1 VFMACMNSSQHS
13 QTNHVFVARVCVC
26 AGRLLAEAALWPGC
40 QQRGRGE
47 YDQRRS
53 RAGKAGKA
61 KRTPL
66 RGVVA
71 VLWVVCCG
79 PCERRV
85 REGLLSHKN
94 VLGEEGVGMHARD
107 RGQAEGERGF
117 LAWQGTLVGMRELPW
132 GGVLDLWADTAGWL
146 TEHWARSL
154 CPGSG
159 DVSQKSVRF
168 LFLFGA
174 LGTSPVSPNFTRDRT
189 LCVSHTHT
197 QSNPTL

>member
-1 VFMACMNSSQHS
+1 V
-13 QTNHVFVARVCVC
+13 
-26 AGRLLAEAALWPGC
+26 GR
-40 QQRGRGE
+40 
-47 YDQRRS
+47 
-53 RAGKAGKA
+53 
-61 KRTPL
+61 
-66 RGVVA
+66 
-71 VLWVVCCG
+71 VLWALRE
-79 PCERRV
+79 ERAFC
-85 REGLLSHKN
+85 HKN
-94 VLGEEGVGMHARD
+94 VLGEEGEGMHARD

-174 LGTSPVSPNFTRDRT
+174 LGTSPVSPNFTRIISHVIARFVCHTRT
-189 LCVSHTHT
+189 H
-197 QSNPTL
+197 NPTPLCEKVSTLL